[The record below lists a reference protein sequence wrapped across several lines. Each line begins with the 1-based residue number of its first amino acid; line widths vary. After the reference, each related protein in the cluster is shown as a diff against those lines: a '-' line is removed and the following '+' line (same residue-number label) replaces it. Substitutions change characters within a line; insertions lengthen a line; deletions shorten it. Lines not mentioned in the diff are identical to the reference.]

1 MTDRRVQAR
10 VRDPQ
15 VLRGLAHPLRARLL
29 GMLRL
34 DGPSTASRLGERLG
48 ESSGATSYHLRQLA
62 QYGFVAE
69 VDGRGSGRERWWQA
83 TSPSTRW
90 EPDELIAQPGGLEAN
105 EAMQRLQIELT
116 GRQLRRW
123 AEHGRDFGPQWAAV
137 AGLSDYAVRL
147 TPQETRQMTD
157 EVYAVLDR
165 WAAGHREARPGT
177 EVVGFF
183 TAVLPFRGL
192 PE

>member
-1 MTDRRVQAR
+1 MADPRAQSR

-29 GMLRL
+29 GLLRL

-69 VDGRGSGRERWWQA
+69 VEGRGTGRERWWQA
-83 TSPSTRW
+83 THRSTSW
-90 EPDELIAQPGGLEAN
+90 EPDELIAQPGGLEAH
-105 EAMQRLQIELT
+105 EEMQRLQIELT

-123 AEHGRDFGPQWAAV
+123 AEHGRDFGPEWAAA

-147 TPQETRQMTD
+147 TPQEARQMTD
-157 EVYAVLDR
+157 EVHAVLDR
-165 WAAGHREARPGT
+165 WSVQHREARPGT